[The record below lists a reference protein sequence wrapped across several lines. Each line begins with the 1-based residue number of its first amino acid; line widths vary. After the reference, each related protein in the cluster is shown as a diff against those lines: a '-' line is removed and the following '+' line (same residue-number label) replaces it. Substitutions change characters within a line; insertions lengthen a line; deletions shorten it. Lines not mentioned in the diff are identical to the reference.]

1 MLPYKLALLIRLPQG
16 KAEWEVAAVMGG
28 DVAAAAPC
36 ATFSPTTHRTRGRD
50 RTSGSI
56 MINSEVS
63 FIFAA
68 ACMIGTAAMLFA
80 MITMPL

>member
-1 MLPYKLALLIRLPQG
+1 
-16 KAEWEVAAVMGG
+16 
-28 DVAAAAPC
+28 
-36 ATFSPTTHRTRGRD
+36 
-50 RTSGSI
+50 